1 MANTNSPLVNYIK
14 ISPNRTSPRNHKIDT
29 ITIHC
34 MAGQLSVE
42 SCGNV
47 FASSARCASSNYGI
61 GFDGR
66 IGMYVEEKDRSWC
79 TSNGTNDN
87 RAITIEV
94 ASDSKHP
101 YAVTDAAYNSLIN
114 LIADICKRNKIE
126 KLLWRADRSLIGKI
140 DQQNMT
146 VHRWFANKACPGDYL
161 YNKHFEIANLVN
173 AKLGASS
180 TQPVVN
186 PIQPA
191 QPQPAKEEKV
201 IKTVQIITD
210 LLNIRTG
217 PSVNY
222 AQVGTLKKGDKVE
235 IVGTSNGWGKLKNNV
250 GWISLNSK
258 YSKTIANSKPAEPV
272 NINLPSYIVGGLYKT
287 KTELNI
293 RTGPGTNYAKKTHN
307 QLDANIKVFDRNKNG
322 AFDKGIQV
330 VCLETKIIGSDE
342 VWMRCPGGWVCA
354 YFKGSTY
361 II

>member
-1 MANTNSPLVNYIK
+1 MQTNSPLVNYVK
-14 ISPNRTSPRNHKIDT
+14 ISPNKTSPRNHKIDT

-47 FASSARCASSNYGI
+47 FASSSRNASSNYGV
-61 GFDGR
+61 GPDGR

-79 TSNGTNDN
+79 TSNGSNDN

-101 YAVTDAAYNSLIN
+101 YAVTDAAYSALIN
-114 LIADICKRNKIE
+114 LVVDICKRNKIE
-126 KLLWRADRSLIGKI
+126 KLLWRADKSLIGKI

-146 VHRWFANKACPGDYL
+146 VHRWFAKKACPGDYL
-161 YNKHFEIANLVN
+161 FNKHFEIANLVN

-180 TQPVVN
+180 NQPVN
-186 PIQPA
+186 PVQPI
-191 QPQPAKEEKV
+191 QPAKEEKV
-201 IKTVQIITD
+201 IKTVQITTD

-217 PSVNY
+217 PGINY
-222 AQVGTLKKGDKVE
+222 AQVGVLKKGEKAE
-235 IVGTSNGWGKLKNNV
+235 IVETSNGWGKIKNNA

-272 NINLPSYIVGGLYKT
+272 NINLPSYSVGGLYKT
-287 KTELNI
+287 NTELNI

-330 VCLETKIIGSDE
+330 VCLETKIVGTDE

-354 YFKGSTY
+354 YFKGATY